1 MKPSRRSRNG
11 LRGTDLFRFA
21 SPFLYGTL
29 LLYAALTCAMHQ
41 PGPGAIAVAASVGL
55 ALLLGR
61 ALFRAVPWANGVD
74 VTIPRNQLLVEM
86 LAVIAL
92 VTVMA
97 LQQSVPL
104 TPQPWLITAA
114 ALFPLVLEFGVGTAM
129 VVFLWLI
136 HVGINFYVSRS
147 PAILLAGSVA
157 TLSAGILSII
167 LANALRANAKTLNRA
182 RTVDRRFNAI
192 ARATRHVFL
201 IADRHFMV
209 KYANPAVQEVL
220 GFTPAELENGAYQ
233 PTIHPDDFASYWE
246 KLRYLRNKTGG
257 KVFLR
262 HRTRHKEGHWVWLE
276 TRAYNMLNDP
286 ALNGLVFS
294 IEDISARKNAETQ
307 LEEEHA
313 LLRAVLDLNPSM
325 IYAKDTEGRFTISNA
340 SYQRR
345 WGFSSEEELRGM
357 TVMDILQRQSNGRR
371 DLTTDRA
378 GDNASGKAG
387 EVAIG
392 EAGDGAS
399 GRSPNR
405 ATGIDR
411 DDRVSDDRISNA
423 LAAVNKGSGDSV
435 DRGEAL
441 HRQDLGVI
449 SSGLPQ
455 EDLESRALWGGDS
468 GRWYRADKYPLR
480 GPRGDVGGMLG
491 IIRDVT
497 DRKEY
502 EMRLEH
508 QAMHDPL
515 TGLAN
520 RRYLLTSLAARM
532 DRSPVADRGLAVMF
546 CDLDFFKS
554 VNDSHG
560 HDVGDKCLLELTRR
574 LQQHLPEP
582 DFVARFGGDE
592 FIILVDGT
600 LAAATRKAEALLTAL
615 DEPIVS
621 GDVVVKIRISIG
633 IAMLTGQ
640 HRSPS
645 DLIRDADTAMH
656 EAKDRGRNRIEA
668 FDETLQQSTQR
679 RAQLDVALRF
689 AVERNQLFA
698 LYQPKVCMTD
708 GRLLGFELLLR
719 WKHPEYGEI
728 SPAEFIPI
736 AESSG
741 LIVPIGLWALEQACR
756 QLQAW
761 QTHHVVARNM
771 TVAVNVSMRQLLHT
785 SFLADVAEIFQL
797 TGVAPESIELE
808 LTESSAMADPGQTIA
823 NLSLLK
829 RLGLRLAL
837 DDFGT
842 GYSSLAWLQKLPI
855 DVLKIDK
862 AFVHGLGRNHGDA
875 EIVRLILALART
887 LNLEAIAEGVE
898 TSLQIEALME
908 MGCTFGQGFYFS
920 RPIPVSAVEALLQ
933 CGRPFS
939 LTDQV
944 DKPVSLLK

>member
-1 MKPSRRSRNG
+1 MKRLSRRRWDV
-11 LRGTDLFRFA
+11 LRGIDLFRFG

-29 LLYAALTCAMHQ
+29 LLYGTLTCVMQDAPPDLPVM
-41 PGPGAIAVAASVGL
+41 VALSGL
-55 ALLLGR
+55 ALLLAR
-61 ALFRAVPWANGVD
+61 ALFRALPWTPGIGVA
-74 VTIPRNQLLVEM
+74 IPQRRLLPEM
-86 LAVIAL
+86 LAMVVLI
-92 VTVMA
+92 VVMA
-97 LQQSVPL
+97 VQQSVPL
-104 TPQPWLITAA
+104 TPQPWAITAA
-114 ALFPLVLEFGVGTAM
+114 ALFPLALEFGGAYVI
-129 VVFLWLI
+129 VVVLCLT
-136 HVGINFYVSRS
+136 HVGVNLYTGRS
-147 PAILLAGSVA
+147 PAIWLAGSMAV
-157 TLSAGILSII
+157 LSAGMLAIL
-167 LANALRANAKTLNRA
+167 LANALRSNARTLNRA

-201 IADRHFMV
+201 IADSHFMV

-233 PTIHPDDFASYWE
+233 PVIHPDDFASYWE
-246 KLRYLRNKTGG
+246 KLRYLRNKTGS
-257 KVFLR
+257 KVFSR
-262 HRTRHKEGHWVWLE
+262 HRTRHKDGHWVWLE

-294 IEDISARKNAETQ
+294 IEDVSARKNAESQ
-307 LEEEHA
+307 LEEEHT

-340 SYQRR
+340 SFQRR

-357 TVMDILQRQSNGRR
+357 TVMDILKRQSNGRR
-371 DLTTDRA
+371 ASDAD
-378 GDNASGKAG
+378 GNA
-387 EVAIG
+387 
-392 EAGDGAS
+392 D
-399 GRSPNR
+399 
-405 ATGIDR
+405 T
-411 DDRVSDDRISNA
+411 
-423 LAAVNKGSGDSV
+423 
-435 DRGEAL
+435 L
-441 HRQDLGVI
+441 HYQDLGVI
-449 SSGLPQ
+449 NSGVPQ
-455 EDLESRALWGGDS
+455 ENLEMRAIWGGDA

-480 GPRGDVGGMLG
+480 GARGDIGGMLG

-520 RRYLLTSLAARM
+520 RRYLLTALAARM
-532 DRSPVADRGLAVMF
+532 DRSPLADRGLAVLF

-600 LAAATRKAEALLTAL
+600 LATATNKAEALLAAL
-615 DEPIVS
+615 DEPIAA
-621 GDVVVKIRISIG
+621 GDIVVKMRVSIG
-633 IAMLTGQ
+633 IAMLTAQ

-656 EAKDRGRNRIEA
+656 EAKDRGRNRVEV

-689 AVERNQLFA
+689 AMERNEMVA

-741 LIVPIGLWALEQACR
+741 LIVPIGRWALEQACR

-761 QTHHVVARNM
+761 QVQHASARKM
-771 TVAVNVSMRQLLHT
+771 TMAVNVSMRQLLHT
-785 SFLADVAEIFQL
+785 SFLADVADIFRRTDISPAL
-797 TGVAPESIELE
+797 IELE

-823 NLSLLK
+823 NLSMLK

-862 AFVHGLGRNHGDA
+862 AFVHGIGRNPGDA

-887 LNLEAIAEGVE
+887 LNLETIAEGVE
-898 TSLQIEALME
+898 SSLQIEALME

-920 RPIPVSAVEALLQ
+920 TPLATSQVEALLQ
-933 CGRPFS
+933 SGRPFS
-939 LTDQV
+939 ITDQLEEA
-944 DKPVSLLK
+944 VSLVK

>member
-1 MKPSRRSRNG
+1 MKLSRRSRNT

-21 SPFLYGTL
+21 APFLYGTL
-29 LLYAALTCAMHQ
+29 LLYAALTGVTHPAW
-41 PGPGAIAVAASVGL
+41 PDVTLIAVCVAL
-55 ALLLGR
+55 ALLLVR
-61 ALFRAVPWANGVD
+61 ALFRALPWTPGLG
-74 VTIPRNQLLVEM
+74 VTIPQNRLLAEM
-86 LAVIAL
+86 AAFVSL
-92 VTVMA
+92 VAIMA

-114 ALFPLVLEFGVGTAM
+114 ALFPLVLEFGGATAL
-129 VVFLWLI
+129 VVALWVT
-136 HVGINFYVSRS
+136 HVGVNFYVGRS
-147 PAILLAGSVA
+147 PAILLAGSIA
-157 TLSAGILSII
+157 TLAAGILSIA

-246 KLRYLRNKTGG
+246 QLRYLRNKTGG

-262 HRTRHKEGHWVWLE
+262 HRTQHKDGNWVWLE

-340 SYQRR
+340 SFQRR

-357 TVMDILQRQSNGRR
+357 TVMDVLRRQSSGRR
-371 DLTTDRA
+371 DRAADRA
-378 GDNASGKAG
+378 GDKAGNKAGDTANAS
-387 EVAIG
+387 
-392 EAGDGAS
+392 AGDGTLETDNGGTTIDVRGTDTSS
-399 GRSPNR
+399 GQI
-405 ATGIDR
+405 G
-411 DDRVSDDRISNA
+411 
-423 LAAVNKGSGDSV
+423 

-449 SSGLPQ
+449 SSGMSQ
-455 EDLESRALWGGDS
+455 ENLETRALWSGDA
-468 GRWYRADKYPLR
+468 GRWYRTDKYPLR

-491 IIRDVT
+491 IISDVT

-520 RRYLLTSLAARM
+520 RRYLLTNLAERM
-532 DRSPVADRGLAVMF
+532 ERSPDADRGLAVLF

-554 VNDSHG
+554 VNDTHG

-582 DFVARFGGDE
+582 DFVSRFGGDE

-600 LAAATRKAEALLTAL
+600 LASATRKAEALLLAL
-615 DEPIVS
+615 DEPIVA
-621 GDVVVKIRISIG
+621 GDVTVKIRISIG
-633 IAMLTGQ
+633 IAMLSPQ
-640 HRSPS
+640 HRGPS

-689 AVERNQLFA
+689 AVERNELFA

-728 SPAEFIPI
+728 SPVEFIPI

-761 QTHHVVARNM
+761 QTQHAVARNM

-785 SFLADVAEIFQL
+785 SFLADVAEIFQI

-823 NLSLLK
+823 NLSMLK

-862 AFVHGLGRNHGDA
+862 AFVQGLDRNSGDA

-887 LNLEAIAEGVE
+887 LNLETIAEGVE
-898 TSLQIEALME
+898 TSLQIESLTE

-920 RPIPVSAVEALLQ
+920 RPIPVAQVEALLQ
-933 CGRPFS
+933 SGRPFS

-944 DKPVSLLK
+944 YRSASLVK